1 MKQNSCEIDF
11 NTEDEYVDYPY
22 IGIGSK
28 PNRLKI
34 QNEADIEKIIA
45 F

>member
-1 MKQNSCEIDF
+1 MKQNSCELDF

-28 PNRLKI
+28 PKN
-34 QNEADIEKIIA
+34 
-45 F
+45 

>member
-1 MKQNSCEIDF
+1 MKQNSCELDF

-28 PNRLKI
+28 PNKLKI
-34 QNEADIEKIIA
+34 PSEEDIEKIIA

>member
-11 NTEDEYVDYPY
+11 NTEDELVDYPY
-22 IGIGSK
+22 IGVGNK
-28 PNRLKI
+28 PKKNKI
-34 QNEADIEKIIA
+34 DYNYLEKIIS